1 VAQTLQQRELLD
13 ANETIKEDLGDVYAG
28 LVGFVGEIAL
38 YYRLRI
44 NSMTTSS
51 VVIDFNAA
59 FGKTIE
65 KIWAKKEHLSNH
77 MWSFKLRH
85 KHYSISIESLRHKHY
100 SISIESLRHKLS
112 PIDPSVKAL
121 LYGRLAE
128 KAERADGT
136 CEWVQSHLLDFLRSN
151 DSTFTI
157 TGAFGC
163 GKSTLAGWMKERLQR
178 PLGRHSYETLSYTF
192 GKTILSHSKETPLM
206 PKSS

>member
-1 VAQTLQQRELLD
+1 MAQTLQQHELLD

-28 LVGFVGEIAL
+28 LVGFAGEIAL

-59 FGKTIE
+59 FGKTID

-85 KHYSISIESLRHKHY
+85 KHYSISIESLR
-100 SISIESLRHKLS
+100 RKLS

-128 KAERADGT
+128 KAERAEGT

-192 GKTILSHSKETPLM
+192 GKTNTILLFHSKKTSLM
-206 PKSS
+206 PKLS